1 VQRTESDLAPRTP
14 SERPGETTLGGR
26 YRLLR
31 LLGAGGMGRVYEA
44 ENLRTGRHVAVKV
57 LDASRSADSAQVARF
72 LQEARSAAR
81 LVHPNVV
88 DVIDLDRDGELL
100 FIVQELLHGEDLQSL
115 LDARG
120 TLSPDEAVAIAL
132 PALRG
137 LSHAHEMGVVH
148 RDIKPSN
155 LFLAREADGAVV
167 PKIIDFGIS
176 KITHGDD
183 AAMVLT
189 TTGEVFGTPAYM
201 SPEQLRGARN
211 VDARADVW
219 AFGVLLYECLA
230 GALPVQSEN
239 YNVLVHE
246 VLSGRRRPLH
256 EAAPEV
262 PAPIAD
268 VVMRALSMDPADR
281 FANAGALLEALT
293 PFASTLRPSAPQE
306 VKRASP
312 EALAQTQPRAPTPV
326 PPPAPHARRWPEMA
340 AAAALFASVLVVL
353 AIATLRPGTDTA
365 TPQAPATVTS
375 APPDAGA
382 PRTAVPAPPAAAPTP
397 EPPTPTPLA
406 APTTTAVEPT
416 PTTHRGRRRHRPHG
430 TSEIVAPQG
439 PAPTAAPTPRSTLLT
454 PGGAYPGP

>member
-1 VQRTESDLAPRTP
+1 VQRTASDLAPRTP

-26 YRLLR
+26 YRLVR

-120 TLSPDEAVAIAL
+120 TLSPDETVALAL

-137 LSHAHEMGVVH
+137 LAHAHEKGVVH

-230 GALPVQSEN
+230 GALPVPCEN

-256 EAAPEV
+256 EAAPAV
-262 PAPIAD
+262 PTPIAD
-268 VVMRALSMDPADR
+268 VVMRALAMDPADR
-281 FANAGALLEALT
+281 YANAGALLEALT
-293 PFASTLRPSAPQE
+293 PFASTVRPTAPQE
-306 VKRASP
+306 ARRAPP
-312 EALAQTQPRAPTPV
+312 EALAPTHPRPPAPTPAPAPRRWPELAAAGALATALLLV
-326 PPPAPHARRWPEMA
+326 AGIAALRPGDTAPAARPTTAPTPLPAPVVIDAGSSATPAAAPPPAP
-340 AAAALFASVLVVL
+340 SVE
-353 AIATLRPGTDTA
+353 
-365 TPQAPATVTS
+365 
-375 APPDAGA
+375 
-382 PRTAVPAPPAAAPTP
+382 PAPSVDPAPSA
-397 EPPTPTPLA
+397 
-406 APTTTAVEPT
+406 
-416 PTTHRGRRRHRPHG
+416 HRGRRRHRIAAAP
-430 TSEIVAPQG
+430 EANAPQVVAP
-439 PAPTAAPTPRSTLLT
+439 PAAASPRPTLLT

>member
-1 VQRTESDLAPRTP
+1 V
-14 SERPGETTLGGR
+14 
-26 YRLLR
+26 R

-120 TLSPDEAVAIAL
+120 RLSPDETVALAL

-137 LSHAHEMGVVH
+137 LAHAHERGVVH

-155 LFLAREADGAVV
+155 LFLAREGDGAVV

-183 AAMVLT
+183 ASMVLT

-211 VDARADVW
+211 VDARSDVW

-230 GALPVQSEN
+230 GTLPVASEN

-256 EAAPEV
+256 EAAPDV
-262 PAPIAD
+262 PTPLAD
-268 VVMRALSMDPADR
+268 VVMRALAMDPADR
-281 FANAGALLEALT
+281 FAHAGALLAALT
-293 PFASTLRPSAPQE
+293 PFASTLRPSAPE
-306 VKRASP
+306 RSRHAPP
-312 EALAQTQPRAPTPV
+312 EALAPTRPRAPTPA
-326 PPPAPHARRWPEMA
+326 PAHTPRRWPELA
-340 AAAALFASVLVVL
+340 AAGVLVTALVVVVG
-353 AIATLRPGTDTA
+353 IAALRPGDPTPTA
-365 TPQAPATVTS
+365 RST
-375 APPDAGA
+375 
-382 PRTAVPAPPAAAPTP
+382 AAPTP
-397 EPPTPTPLA
+397 TPVPTPVVLDAGFAAAPSVTPPPTPVVEHAPSVDPMPA
-406 APTTTAVEPT
+406 A
-416 PTTHRGRRRHRPHG
+416 HRGRRRHRSAS
-430 TSEIVAPQG
+430 TTEAIAPQG
-439 PAPTAAPTPRSTLLT
+439 VTTPAAAPPRSTLLT